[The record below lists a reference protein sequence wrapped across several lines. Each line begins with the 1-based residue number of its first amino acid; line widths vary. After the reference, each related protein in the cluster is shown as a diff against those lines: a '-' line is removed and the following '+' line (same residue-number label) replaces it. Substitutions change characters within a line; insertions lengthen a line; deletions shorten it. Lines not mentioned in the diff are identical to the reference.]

1 VCSGIIWWK
10 EQEQS
15 GNLLEI
21 VKPNNDLPNQEKNQY
36 WTVYWWEMGA
46 LFTQEADLTSERE
59 VVKTAQIPEC
69 VGTKTSNGS
78 LFEMRNWDVVN
89 ENL

>member
-1 VCSGIIWWK
+1 
-10 EQEQS
+10 
-15 GNLLEI
+15 
-21 VKPNNDLPNQEKNQY
+21 
-36 WTVYWWEMGA
+36 MGA